1 MSKRLVNSGE
11 THIFGQ
17 YFMLT
22 VKFTMMRQLKIS
34 VAITSR
40 GSESL
45 DRYLQ
50 DISSKKMVSPDE
62 EVELARM
69 IHNGDKAALERLVD
83 ANLRFVV
90 SVAKQYQGQGMSLI
104 DLINEGNVGLIQ
116 AAQMFDE
123 TRGFKFVSYA
133 VWWIRQS
140 ILHALARDSRLV
152 RLPLNQIG
160 YVSKVHRFYNNFVQ
174 KNERQPSIDEIAE
187 ALGIEREKV
196 NAALLTSGRHVSMD
210 APLVEDEDTC
220 MLDLLQSRDTES
232 SDSSLVSDSLKEE
245 VHRALSMLS
254 EREEQVIKMYFG
266 IETPEMGLEEIG
278 QKMGLS
284 RERVRQIKE
293 KSLNILRSAQIGS
306 VLKEYM

>member
-1 MSKRLVNSGE
+1 M
-11 THIFGQ
+11 
-17 YFMLT
+17 
-22 VKFTMMRQLKIS
+22 
-34 VAITSR
+34 
-40 GSESL
+40 
-45 DRYLQ
+45 
-50 DISSKKMVSPDE
+50 
-62 EVELARM
+62 
-69 IHNGDKAALERLVD
+69 
-83 ANLRFVV
+83 
-90 SVAKQYQGQGMSLI
+90 
-104 DLINEGNVGLIQ
+104 
-116 AAQMFDE
+116 
-123 TRGFKFVSYA
+123 
-133 VWWIRQS
+133 
-140 ILHALARDSRLV
+140 
-152 RLPLNQIG
+152 
-160 YVSKVHRFYNNFVQ
+160 SKVHRFYNNFVQ

>member
-1 MSKRLVNSGE
+1 
-11 THIFGQ
+11 
-17 YFMLT
+17 
-22 VKFTMMRQLKIS
+22 
-34 VAITSR
+34 
-40 GSESL
+40 
-45 DRYLQ
+45 
-50 DISSKKMVSPDE
+50 MVSPDE

-210 APLVEDEDTC
+210 APLVDDEDTC
-220 MLDLLQSRDTES
+220 MLDLLMSRDTES
-232 SDSSLVSDSLKEE
+232 TDSSLVSDSLKEE
-245 VHRALSMLS
+245 LHRALSMLS

-266 IETPEMGLEEIG
+266 IGTPEMGLEDIG